1 MIVMGSREAPLPIVV
16 IDGQRVHRRLTN
28 NKKRAFRGS
37 LFLWHNKK
45 NGIYMK
51 SLQHHVRKLAKL
63 MTEADNLIDTNKAR
77 KLIKKAEQ
85 RAEKIR
91 KRCQQ
96 QQQCREDDIESTE

>member
-1 MIVMGSREAPLPIVV
+1 MDRERLLFPSLLLMDKGFIGGSQTIKGEPFGAL
-16 IDGQRVHRRLTN
+16 
-28 NKKRAFRGS
+28 F
-37 LFLWHNKK
+37 FLWHNKK